1 MRTRSRNTSSVLAF
15 DEFFKTAEPLL
26 RRALVGGFGPD
37 VGREA
42 TSETLTYGWKNWDRV
57 AGLDNPTGYLY
68 RVGERWALR
77 YLDQTPRYLDRPG
90 RSSDNDDRSMGGRSM
105 AEYSLAESSAAGSNL
120 DGGGAGV
127 PSNIEPDLAA
137 ALETLSLR
145 QRQVVVLVA
154 SFGLSHSE
162 AADLLGISRSS
173 IQNHVERGMK
183 KLRTSLGVHE

>member
-1 MRTRSRNTSSVLAF
+1 MRTRSRETSNVATF

-37 VGREA
+37 LGREA
-42 TSETLTYGWKNWDRV
+42 TSEALTYGWKNWDRV

-77 YLDQTPRYLDRPG
+77 YLDQTPRHLDRPG
-90 RSSDNDDRSMGGRSM
+90 RSSDNGDARSQVGPSG
-105 AEYSLAESSAAGSNL
+105 AGSGPVG
-120 DGGGAGV
+120 DGTDV
-127 PSNIEPDLAA
+127 PSNIEPGLAA

-154 SFGLSHSE
+154 SFGLSHRE

>member
-1 MRTRSRNTSSVLAF
+1 MRTRSTSTSNTVTF
-15 DEFFKTAEPLL
+15 DDFFTTAEPLL

-42 TSETLTYGWKNWDRV
+42 TSEALTYGWTNWGRV

-77 YLDQTPRYLDRPG
+77 YLDQPPRHLQQPRCLPDSDTRPQARPSG
-90 RSSDNDDRSMGGRSM
+90 
-105 AEYSLAESSAAGSNL
+105 AGSSPVA
-120 DGGGAGV
+120 DDAGA
-127 PSNIEPDLAA
+127 PSSIEPGLTA

-183 KLRTSLGVHE
+183 KLRTSLGVHQ

>member
-1 MRTRSRNTSSVLAF
+1 MRTRSKSTRDIATF
-15 DEFFKTAEPLL
+15 DEFFTTAEPLL

-42 TSETLTYGWKNWDRV
+42 TSEALTYGWKNWERI

-77 YLDQTPRYLDRPG
+77 YLDQTPRYLKQPKQ
-90 RSSDNDDRSMGGRSM
+90 SSDNGERSLGGRSP
-105 AEYSLAESSAAGSNL
+105 AEHPAAGPKL
-120 DGGGAGV
+120 EGGDAGV
-127 PSNIEPDLAA
+127 PSNIEPGLAA

-162 AADLLGISRSS
+162 AAYLLGISRSS

-183 KLRTSLGVHE
+183 KLRTSLGAHE